1 MKRIFL
7 LLGLFHLY
15 AISGILAQNIQI
27 VNKTGLA
34 FDSII
39 VFHERINERNTY
51 EYNPNNRFNPIHSQ
65 YKKILVDTIPYKSS
79 IVLNQQD
86 TFTLKFYGKSDTVCY
101 LFGLNPL
108 NISKIILTNKNCVFS
123 QLSIKSY
130 AIADTLNY
138 LYDSVYVSDHPTFV
152 TDFAG
157 YVYYNFINKT
167 DYVVYAIYPKI
178 SDENFYRGTILCHD
192 PERKLIP
199 NESRSIAFIYD
210 RWSDQYADQTIK
222 FKILAI
228 TKKNELKEFYIDGVS
243 VMDSDV
249 IISSSSNK

>member
-1 MKRIFL
+1 MKRILLFL
-7 LLGLFHLY
+7 VLFHLC

-34 FDSII
+34 FDSIM
-39 VFHERINERNTY
+39 VFHERVNERNTY
-51 EYNPNNRFNPIHSQ
+51 EYNPKNRFSPINAN
-65 YKKILVDTIPYKSS
+65 YKKILIDTIQYKRS

-101 LFGLNPL
+101 IFGLNPL
-108 NISKIILTNKNCVFS
+108 KTSKIILTNKNCVYS
-123 QLSIKSY
+123 QLSTKSY
-130 AIADTLNY
+130 AITDTSNY

-167 DYVVYAIYPKI
+167 DYVIYAIYPKI
-178 SDENFYRGTILCHD
+178 NDENFYRGTILFHD
-192 PERKLIP
+192 PELKLIP
-199 NESRSIAFIYD
+199 NENRSIAFIYD
-210 RWSDQYADQTIK
+210 RWSDQYTDQTIK

-228 TKKNELKEFYIDGVS
+228 TKKNELKEFYVDGVS
-243 VMDSDV
+243 VMDNDV
-249 IISSSSNK
+249 IISTSGK